1 MIKTTQKKFLLA
13 GVTIVA
19 SILIYTAFS
28 ERGLL
33 KVKQLLYD
41 SNSINTQINLI
52 TDKNNKLKIEA
63 AALSNEITTIEKAAR
78 EQLDLVKKNEVL
90 YKFEDNK

>member
-1 MIKTTQKKFLLA
+1 MIKTIQKRFIFA

-19 SILIYTAFS
+19 LILIYTAFS
-28 ERGLL
+28 ARGLL
-33 KVKQLLYD
+33 KVKQLIYD
-41 SNSINTQINLI
+41 SNSINTQIDLI

-90 YKFEDNK
+90 YKFDDNK